1 MSKFTTTPAPAPM
14 SAARLRL
21 AEMIEAREKISAS
34 VDRVNASL
42 SRLASAQTT
51 DAPIAAELQRLDSA
65 ETEAFSVWS
74 RSDTDAPAPTPD
86 AAKRALLTEQLATA
100 RSTAEAARRAE
111 SGLIAERD
119 RESAKLRGLPHAI
132 DVALAQILVEE
143 SEPLIAAFDE
153 ANRAVSA
160 KASRIEIL
168 RDILGTMAR
177 SAGDGEPARP
187 FYTLLEAFNTRLQKV
202 SGRLPPDLDTASRHR
217 LAWFALADQL
227 RADAAAR
234 LSEASA

>member
-1 MSKFTTTPAPAPM
+1 M

-34 VDRVNASL
+34 IKRTQISL
-42 SRLASAQTT
+42 DRLASAQTA
-51 DAPIAAELQRLDSA
+51 DEPLVAELQRLDAA
-65 ETEAFSVWS
+65 ETEAFAAWS
-74 RSDTDAPAPTPD
+74 RGDNEAPAPTPD
-86 AAKRALLTEQLATA
+86 AAKRASLTEQLATA
-100 RSTAEAARRAE
+100 RATAEAAKRAE
-111 SGLIAERD
+111 GGLIAERD
-119 RESAKLRGLPHAI
+119 RESAKLRGLPQAI

-177 SAGDGEPARP
+177 SAGEGEPARP
-187 FYTLLEAFNTRLQKV
+187 FYVLLESFSTRLQKV

-227 RADAAAR
+227 RSDASAK